1 MKVITIRGLDSR
13 SNIVINSTLRLAG
26 KYHFNDVT
34 SVHLMYVLLDNK
46 DISKMFFANIG
57 LEAQEYIEA
66 CNEMFKDISSNQE
79 ESTESLGIED
89 ISDELS
95 EVLKN
100 SIGRAIS
107 NNRAATIFDLYNSI
121 IADDRTQ
128 FWEFAKLLGV
138 DRNSIKMALESPLD
152 DMPIT
157 SSFGTDYNVLAI
169 KDKFDSIAARDDII
183 DNILEV
189 LGRRVKNNPC
199 IVGESGVG
207 KTAIVEGIAQ
217 RIVSGDVPWY
227 LKGKHIISID
237 ISKVVSGS
245 KYRGDFEEKL
255 NSMIDEVSS
264 RDDVILFFD
273 EFHMLAEAGGS
284 SVESAMT
291 ASNILKPA
299 LSRGEVQLI
308 GATTLSEYKKF
319 IEKDRAFERR
329 IEKVSVTE
337 PSVDDAI
344 KMVNAVIGKYEEFHE
359 IKFNSNS
366 IKSAVILSDRY
377 ITDKKLPDKA
387 ITVLDE
393 TAARVKKSN
402 NNKKHQ
408 VDIADVKETVSKIS
422 GIDINDL
429 DDISRNK
436 LLNLKA
442 ALNRVVVGQDKA
454 TEAVSKAIMRSKAGI
469 KDPNRPI
476 GSFLFVGPTGVGKT
490 ELSKALAIEIGGSTK
505 NLIRFDM
512 SEFMEKHSISK
523 MIGSPP
529 GYVGYG
535 EGGQL
540 TEAVRN
546 NPYSIVLFDEIEK
559 AHPDIFNILLQVL
572 DEGTLTDSEGLK
584 VDFKNTVIIMT
595 SNAGYSIEGVARS
608 RIGFGDTSNEMQT
621 SDDETVL
628 KSLENTFRPEFL
640 NRIDKVIVFNQLN
653 KEDAKEITEIYM
665 KKLKSRLTERG
676 IHLQWDNSIID
687 EVVKSGFSI
696 QYGARNINRT
706 VQTMIADRLADLVI
720 SDEIKSGDDV
730 QLAFTSELDIKISSG
745 LYDTHREIK
754 TEAESI
760 VVKG

>member
-13 SNIVINSTLRLAG
+13 SNIVINNTLRLAD

-46 DISKMFFANIG
+46 DISKMFLSNIG
-57 LEAQEYIEA
+57 LEAQEYIDA
-66 CNEMFKDISSNQE
+66 CNGMFTEVSSNWDGSE
-79 ESTESLGIED
+79 ESLGIED

-95 EVLKN
+95 EVLKS
-100 SIGRAIS
+100 SIERAIS
-107 NNRAATIFDLYNSI
+107 NNRVATIFDLYNSI

-138 DRNSIKMALESPLD
+138 DRNNIKMALESPLD

-157 SSFGTDYNVLAI
+157 SSFGTDYNVLAV
-169 KDKFDSIAARDDII
+169 KGKFDSIAARDDII
-183 DNILEV
+183 DNILEI

-217 RIVSGDVPWY
+217 RLVSGDVPWY

-237 ISKVVSGS
+237 ISKIVSGS

-255 NSMIDEVSS
+255 NSMVGEVSS

-402 NNKKHQ
+402 NKKRQ

-454 TEAVSKAIMRSKAGI
+454 TEVVSKAIMRSKAGI

-490 ELSKALAIEIGGSTK
+490 ELSKALAIEIGGGTK
-505 NLIRFDM
+505 GLIRFDM

-523 MIGSPP
+523 LIGSPP

-572 DEGTLTDSEGLK
+572 DDGILTDSEGLK

-595 SNAGYSIEGVARS
+595 SNAGYSLENVVRS
-608 RIGFGDTSNEMQT
+608 RIGFGDISNDKQT

-640 NRIDKVIVFNQLN
+640 NRIDKVVVFNQLN
-653 KEDAKEITEIYM
+653 KEDAKEIAEIYM
-665 KKLKSRLTERG
+665 KKLKNRLKERG
-676 IHLQWDNSIID
+676 IHLQWDDSIID
-687 EVVKSGFSI
+687 EVVKSGFST

-706 VQTMIADRLADLVI
+706 VQTMVADRLADLVI